1 MVGVEQHVWRA
12 AEPLAWSFHRGT
24 ARWMFN
30 AVGGESPPMLPGRE
44 RPGAGFVPLPS
55 AHEPSGSLGEVI
67 RGRVSCRRFA
77 DTPVALPDL
86 ATMLRH
92 SYGMGAHHPG
102 GLQGMYDRP
111 VPSGGGLYPLELNLI
126 VRAVEGLAPGVHH
139 YVPAADGVELV
150 RDGALPPSLLTYLF
164 MGQPWVPEAA
174 FVVVLSAVPGRS
186 LTKYGDRGY
195 RYLLLEAGHVMQN
208 LNLVGWALGVG
219 SVNLGGFFDDE
230 LAGLLRIDPEDEFC
244 LYGAAFG
251 HPGGDASGPMALRA
265 LDRA

>member
-86 ATMLRH
+86 ATMLPVRIAAPATA
-92 SYGMGAHHPG
+92 MMTPRMRWTHPHV
-102 GLQGMYDRP
+102 D
-111 VPSGGGLYPLELNLI
+111 
-126 VRAVEGLAPGVHH
+126 
-139 YVPAADGVELV
+139 
-150 RDGALPPSLLTYLF
+150 ALKVKT
-164 MGQPWVPEAA
+164 
-174 FVVVLSAVPGRS
+174 
-186 LTKYGDRGY
+186 
-195 RYLLLEAGHVMQN
+195 
-208 LNLVGWALGVG
+208 
-219 SVNLGGFFDDE
+219 
-230 LAGLLRIDPEDEFC
+230 
-244 LYGAAFG
+244 
-251 HPGGDASGPMALRA
+251 
-265 LDRA
+265 